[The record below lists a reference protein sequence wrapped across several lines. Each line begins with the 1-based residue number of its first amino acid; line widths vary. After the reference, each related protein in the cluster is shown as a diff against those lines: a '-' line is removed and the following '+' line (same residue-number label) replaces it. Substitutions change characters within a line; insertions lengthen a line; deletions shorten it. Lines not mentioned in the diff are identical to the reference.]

1 MLARQTVNVNQRE
14 KDLNIFYVTFLHN
27 LHVNQRGKLTL
38 QTDWNRT
45 LLKPGCLRKSSLR
58 IAPVPARL
66 TRKIT
71 YLSGVRRTLCIF
83 AKKLF
88 RKLSLDNLCK
98 RSLNSRPR
106 YFKLSVKQ
114 TVDNNSY
121 IRKNEKRFV
130 NNWCCTWKSR
140 DLNAAIVGRLPL
152 SSFSVSVSP

>member
-27 LHVNQRGKLTL
+27 LHVNQGGKLTL

-71 YLSGVRRTLCIF
+71 YLSGVRRILCIF
-83 AKKLF
+83 AKNLF

-106 YFKLSVKQ
+106 YSKLSVK
-114 TVDNNSY
+114 VYNNSY
-121 IRKNEKRFV
+121 IRKNEKRF
-130 NNWCCTWKSR
+130 
-140 DLNAAIVGRLPL
+140 LNTTVIKLVLNLEITQFKERCN
-152 SSFSVSVSP
+152 S

>member
-27 LHVNQRGKLTL
+27 LHVNQGGKLTL

-45 LLKPGCLRKSSLR
+45 LLKPGCLRKSSHR

-106 YFKLSVKQ
+106 YFKISVK
-114 TVDNNSY
+114 VDNNSY
-121 IRKNEKRFV
+121 IRKN
-130 NNWCCTWKSR
+130 WCWTWKSR
-140 DLNAAIVGRLPL
+140 NLRSAAIVRLLPL
-152 SSFSVSVSP
+152 SSFSLSFSS

>member
-1 MLARQTVNVNQRE
+1 MLTIGIE
-14 KDLNIFYVTFLHN
+14 TWTSN
-27 LHVNQRGKLTL
+27 LHVNQGGKLTL
-38 QTDWNRT
+38 QTEWNRT
-45 LLKPGCLRKSSLR
+45 LLKAGCPAGCLRKSSLW
-58 IAPVPARL
+58 IVPVPARL
-66 TRKIT
+66 TCKNSWFERRAQNLVESHARMRK
-71 YLSGVRRTLCIF
+71 LNF

-88 RKLSLDNLCK
+88 RKLSRDNLCN

>member
-1 MLARQTVNVNQRE
+1 MLTIGIE
-14 KDLNIFYVTFLHN
+14 TWTSN
-27 LHVNQRGKLTL
+27 LHVNQGGKLTL
-38 QTDWNRT
+38 QTDWNRS
-45 LLKPGCLRKSSLR
+45 LLKAGCLGKSSLW
-58 IAPVPARL
+58 IVPVPARL
-66 TRKIT
+66 TCKNSWFERRAQNLVESHMRK
-71 YLSGVRRTLCIF
+71 LNF

-98 RSLNSRPR
+98 GSLNSRPR